1 VRPFYWSVRRE
12 LWENRSIGWAPLL
25 VAAVALVGS
34 LVGVLVQA
42 HRVQDLPQL
51 PAALLVKPFALAPA
65 PIMLTAFLVG
75 VFYSLDALY
84 GERRDRSVLF
94 WKSMPVSDR
103 TTVLAKASL
112 PLVVLPSIAFALSVA
127 TVAVLLLLA
136 TALLPVMGANPTPL
150 WRDLR
155 LAQMPVVMLYGL
167 VAHTL
172 WWAPL
177 YGWLLLVSAWARR
190 LPLLWAALPPIV
202 LMALEGLAFGT
213 SRLAGVL
220 RYRLTGAMSEAFAAP
235 APAGDSEPIHW
246 LSDLTPARFLSLP
259 GLWVGLALTAVFLAL
274 AVRLRRN
281 REAS

>member
-1 VRPFYWSVRRE
+1 MRPFYWSVRRE
-12 LWENRSIGWAPLL
+12 LWENRSIVWAPLL
-25 VAAVALVGS
+25 VAAGALVGA
-34 LVGVLVQA
+34 LVGVLIQA
-42 HRVQDLPQL
+42 HRLQDLPQL
-51 PAALLVKPFALAPA
+51 SATRLVKPFALAPA

-75 VFYSLDALY
+75 LFYSLEALY

-127 TVAVLLLLA
+127 TVVVLLLLA
-136 TALLPVMGANPTPL
+136 SAILPVMGANPAPL
-150 WRDLR
+150 WSDLR

-177 YGWLLLVSAWARR
+177 YGWLLLASAWARR

-213 SRLAGVL
+213 SRLADML
-220 RYRLTGAMSEAFAAP
+220 RYRLTGAMSEAFATA
-235 APAGDSEPIHW
+235 APAGDSEAIHW
-246 LSDLTPARFLSLP
+246 LSDLTPGRCLSLP
-259 GLWVGLALTAVFLAL
+259 GLWVGLAVTAAFLAL
-274 AVRLRRN
+274 AVRLRRD

>member
-1 VRPFYWSVRRE
+1 
-12 LWENRSIGWAPLL
+12 
-25 VAAVALVGS
+25 
-34 LVGVLVQA
+34 VLVQA
-42 HRVQDLPQL
+42 YRAQDLPQV